1 MLVNGLRLKEQQS
14 LYHEMAECAAR
25 LRLYGASPHADIP
38 LTLVSYD
45 LRFVQASADN
55 IEQFKSHADHSKP
68 LYKFYKGG
76 SEVGELQGAN
86 AKELGRLISKH
97 ASKK

>member
-1 MLVNGLRLKEQQS
+1 M
-14 LYHEMAECAAR
+14 
-25 LRLYGASPHADIP
+25 
-38 LTLVSYD
+38 
-45 LRFVQASADN
+45 QASADN

-76 SEVGELQGAN
+76 SEVGELSGAN